1 MMAAKQFVQTVS
13 EQRRLNVSSK
23 RGRSINPMSQSK
35 AEPMFPIPAVYLIH
49 GKGESP
55 EGTVMKLQ
63 AVLEQHWPGLNFVCP
78 VIPFYDPRKPAAVAV
93 KELLRTT
100 MPRGSLLVGVGL
112 GGLVAARLQELG
124 RQDLQ
129 VIAISSPTWSDEV
142 TLESRTERRLA
153 FYSSH
158 DPIIGSR
165 IANWPKLA
173 SFSQDLDWL
182 DQETSKNL
190 KYIVRLFDWYVEGTL
205 PKWILDIRQS
215 AATKQERDETVW
227 NCMAQLQGTREDWTN
242 SGWRGGRP
250 HDFAEVGEAIH
261 TGRSW
266 DLAWS
271 DWLHEFVYRKDAR
284 CLGAEPPFWFSKERR
299 AMMAGAAE
307 FFAGLYELPKPAWVD
322 KPEYFLAVME
332 YQAYLATEP
341 NDRHFMAWP
350 PISEVALYLM
360 KARSPKEMLRRNV
373 VFEARSLTVL

>member
-1 MMAAKQFVQTVS
+1 MTQP
-13 EQRRLNVSSK
+13 EGN
-23 RGRSINPMSQSK
+23 
-35 AEPMFPIPAVYLIH
+35 PMFPIPAVYLIH
-49 GKGESP
+49 GKDESTDGP
-55 EGTVMKLQ
+55 AKKLQ
-63 AVLEQHWPGLNFVCP
+63 ALLEQHWPGLDFTRRD
-78 VIPFYDPRKPAAVAV
+78 IPFYDLKRPADVAV
-93 KELLRTT
+93 KELLQIP
-100 MPRGSLLVGVGL
+100 MPQSSLLVGLGL

-129 VIAISSPTWSDEV
+129 VLAISSPTWADEV
-142 TLESRTERRLA
+142 SLESWAERRLA
-153 FYSSH
+153 FYSSQ

-165 IANWPKLA
+165 IANWPQLA

-182 DQETSKNL
+182 NQETGKHL
-190 KYIVRLFDWYVEGTL
+190 KYIARLFDWYVEGTL
-205 PKWILDIRQS
+205 PKWIHDIRKS
-215 AATKQERDETVW
+215 AATKQERDEIVW
-227 NCMAQLQGTREDWTN
+227 NCMAQLHGTSEDWEN

-250 HDFAEVGEAIH
+250 RDFAEIGKAMRA
-261 TGRSW
+261 GRSW
-266 DLAWS
+266 DLTWS

-284 CLGAEPPFWFSKERR
+284 CLAAEPPSWFSAERR

-307 FFAGLYELPKPAWVD
+307 FFAALYELPKPVWVD

-350 PISEVALYLM
+350 PLSEAALYLM